1 MMALAGG
8 QVTATGP
15 HSGIPGSLE
24 TMTANVAAYDVAGR
38 VAILCETS
46 YSAMPR
52 LAAGEASFGLIFVDG
67 DHQAGAVRHDVGWA
81 LRLLAPGG
89 VLACHDYGEECCC
102 PGVRQAA
109 SGRRS
114 CGCGCPGTSAATLTP
129 GGRSE
134 SALFREP

>member
-8 QVTATGP
+8 QVTAIDP

-52 LAAGEASFGLIFVDG
+52 LGAEEASFGLIFVDG
-67 DHQAGAVRHDVGWA
+67 DHQAEAVRHDVAWA

-89 VLACHDYGEECCC
+89 RPPPHAY
-102 PGVRQAA
+102 PA
-109 SGRRS
+109 SPSPPHPR
-114 CGCGCPGTSAATLTP
+114 
-129 GGRSE
+129 
-134 SALFREP
+134 